1 MDNIHS
7 NWHDTEAVVMAL
19 ELSDPNQP
27 YSCTSW
33 GNVFVD
39 SEPLIV
45 NGGSPYYHWWGMFE
59 DMYVPANAFIDHNMK
74 LHHKTN
80 SLSYATANT
89 KIKEMLEDCGE
100 CRVGDEVIG
109 DFSEPNQSYQEF
121 CCESF
126 GGIYYDSGTLDWDEF
141 YCVDS
146 ESTWMSLC
154 GACSG
159 TVDSDGDGTFDE
171 CDECYNNAGD
181 INEDMTVDILDVV
194 SSVNII
200 LNGGMDS
207 SNYSD
212 CALLNANYNGDA
224 LINVLDI
231 IQIIN
236 LILGQG
242 LNSSHFIVD
251 SPSIV
256 SLDVLDNNLIVS
268 ISSSHDFT
276 GVELSFYSDRLLPI
290 SIDSDRYDIKLYTD
304 IYEGLQKV
312 LIFSIDNIPFS
323 LNELNITI
331 EDASILSTN
340 DLNIIV
346 ASKEGLN
353 IPVVYAS
360 VESKSFIIQG
370 SYPNPFNPTTKLSY
384 QVEQSGD
391 LKVSVHNILG
401 QQVAQLYDGYQAY
414 GNHSLVWDASNMS
427 SGVYYITMQLNG
439 QVENNK
445 VMLIK

>member
-1 MDNIHS
+1 
-7 NWHDTEAVVMAL
+7 
-19 ELSDPNQP
+19 
-27 YSCTSW
+27 
-33 GNVFVD
+33 
-39 SEPLIV
+39 
-45 NGGSPYYHWWGMFE
+45 MFE
-59 DMYVPANAFIDHNMK
+59 TGSALPSTVWIDHNMVVYDK
-74 LHHKTN
+74 MN
-80 SLSYATANT
+80 NAGSWSVGSR
-89 KIKEMLEDCGE
+89 IDSMLE
-100 CRVGDEVIG
+100 V
-109 DFSEPNQSYQEF
+109 
-121 CCESF
+121 CEEA
-126 GGIYYDSGTLDWDEF
+126 G
-141 YCVDS
+141 
-146 ESTWMSLC
+146 LC
-154 GACSG
+154 GNA
-159 TVDSDGDGTFDE
+159 DADGDGFLSDNDNCPNDFNPSQSDMDFDGLGDE
-171 CDECYNNAGD
+171 CDDCYNNAGD